1 MGAKHLTQHS
11 WDSWVRGG
19 QGLGVPEEIRR
30 EPLAALLLS
39 KRSTENPH
47 SDRLPVP
54 ERESHTAGKKST
66 HLALSEKKAYNLG
79 FTKVGHV
86 YLRLNL
92 HRTSSHL
99 EETGR
104 GPARHGDDV
113 KNP

>member
-1 MGAKHLTQHS
+1 M
-11 WDSWVRGG
+11 
-19 QGLGVPEEIRR
+19 RR

-39 KRSTENPH
+39 KRSTEDPH
-47 SDRLPVP
+47 PDRLPVP
-54 ERESHTAGKKST
+54 ERESHTAGEKKST

-99 EETGR
+99 EETGILKPR
-104 GPARHGDDV
+104 PGPPWR
-113 KNP
+113 